1 VTHHPKAFSKR
12 ILLITGAT
20 GFVGGAV
27 AVAALRAG
35 LGPQLLLLARPLSG
49 QNPRERLIEN
59 LRRLG
64 ASDEELRSLGDDFLW
79 EADLAEPAMLT
90 KSARIGAIERVVHAA
105 ALPTFS
111 NNPAIHAINVEG
123 TLALAHALAQGHLR
137 RFVFVGTAMA
147 VGPSMRRGSVIEEM
161 ENLGTGEDHL
171 VPYTA
176 SKAEAER
183 RLRTE
188 LPGLPLILA
197 RPSIVVGHTRLGVT
211 PSQSIFWVFL
221 VGHMLGAFTCDLE
234 DYIDVIPVDW
244 CADALL
250 RLATAESLTH
260 RVYHVSAGRQSS
272 VTFEQIDKA
281 MASAR
286 SVPPIAASYRKI
298 EKSDLIEMLPAI
310 KRIVP
315 GANRRLLLRAMQ
327 LYAGFAE
334 LNYIFSNERLRSTGL
349 GPSPPLT
356 NYLAKCVETARGIS
370 IADQMK
376 WDFK

>member
-1 VTHHPKAFSKR
+1 MIHHSKAPSKR
-12 ILLITGAT
+12 NFLITGAT

-35 LGPQLLLLARPLSG
+35 LGPQLLLLARPLSD
-49 QNPRERLIEN
+49 QDPRNRLIEN

-64 ASDEELRSLGDDFLW
+64 ASEVELRSLGDDFVW
-79 EADLAEPAMLT
+79 EADLAEPATLT

-111 NNPAIHAINVEG
+111 NNPAINAINVEG
-123 TLALAHALAQGHLR
+123 TLALAHALDPGHLQ
-137 RFVFVGTAMA
+137 RFVFVGTAMS
-147 VGPSMRRGSVIEEM
+147 VGPSLRRGSIIEEM
-161 ENLGTGEDHL
+161 ENLGTSEDHL

-188 LPGLPLILA
+188 LPTLPLIVA

-234 DYIDVIPVDW
+234 DSIDVIPVDW

-250 RLATAESLTH
+250 RLATADSLAF
-260 RVYHVSAGRQSS
+260 RVYHVSAGRESS
-272 VTFEQIDKA
+272 ITFEQIDQA
-281 MASAR
+281 MADAR
-286 SVPPIAASYRKI
+286 SVAPIAASYRKI
-298 EKSDLIEMLPAI
+298 EKSDLIDMLPAI
-310 KRIVP
+310 RHIVP
-315 GANRRLLLRAMQ
+315 GASRRLLLRAMQ

-334 LNYIFSNERLRSTGL
+334 LNYIFGNERLRGAGL

-356 NYLAKCVETARGIS
+356 SYLAKCVETARGIS